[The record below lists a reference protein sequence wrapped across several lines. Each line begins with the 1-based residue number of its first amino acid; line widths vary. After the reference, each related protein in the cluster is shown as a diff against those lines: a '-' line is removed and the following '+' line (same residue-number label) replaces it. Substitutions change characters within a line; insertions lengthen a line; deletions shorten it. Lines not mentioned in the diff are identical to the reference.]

1 MRRPRL
7 ADPRGRVVVGLALLG
22 ASGLPVDHEHVSA
35 LERAVYRRLNDL
47 PDWLFPAA
55 WLVMQAGTVGAA
67 PVAAGVAC
75 ASGHP
80 GLAGRL
86 LASGTGTWLLAKV
99 VKRVYRRP
107 RPGVLV
113 ATTRS
118 RGGAA
123 TGMGY
128 VSGHAGVVVALAAAA
143 WPELG
148 RHDRAAAV
156 VFAPLVGITRVYV
169 GAHLPLDVIGGAAL
183 GLAVDGALD
192 WALTA
197 PRGPRPGR

>member
-1 MRRPRL
+1 VTTARL
-7 ADPRGRVVVGLALLG
+7 ADPQVRVALGLALLG

-35 LERAVYRRLNDL
+35 FERAVYRCLNDL
-47 PDWLFPAA
+47 PDRLYPPA

-75 ASGHP
+75 MSGRP

-86 LASGTGTWLLAKV
+86 LAGGTGTWLLAKV

-113 ATTRS
+113 ATTRN

-128 VSGHAGVVVALAAAA
+128 VSGHAGVVVALASAA
-143 WPELG
+143 WPDLG
-148 RHDRAAAV
+148 PGGRAAVAAV
-156 VFAPLVGITRVYV
+156 APLVGITRVYV

-192 WALTA
+192 WALRA
-197 PRGPRPGR
+197 PRGPRPDR

>member
-1 MRRPRL
+1 VAL
-7 ADPRGRVVVGLALLG
+7 GLALLG
-22 ASGLPVDHEHVSA
+22 ASGLPVDHEQVSA

-47 PDWLFPAA
+47 PDPLYPAA

-75 ASGHP
+75 ASGRP
-80 GLAGRL
+80 ALAGRL
-86 LASGTGTWLLAKV
+86 LAGGTATWLLAKV

-128 VSGHAGVVVALAAAA
+128 VSGHAGVAVALAAAA
-143 WPELG
+143 WPDLG
-148 RHDRAAAV
+148 RSGRAAAAAA
-156 VFAPLVGITRVYV
+156 APMVAITRVYV

-192 WALTA
+192 WALRA
-197 PRGPRPGR
+197 ARGPRPGR